1 MLTKEA
7 RRQLAVVRLDQRMPR
22 RKSNSVSRMLEVEV
36 EVSEV
41 VRSWSSVNRFRVER
55 RGEGQW

>member
-7 RRQLAVVRLDQRMPR
+7 RRQMAVVRLDQRMPR

-41 VRSWSSVNRFRVER
+41 VRSWSSVNLFRVER